1 MANKKLEP
9 RTFKRMGYRQVQRKN
24 YRNRNQL
31 TAEHQKWLKDNG
43 YRNIGWSNVISLYE
57 KIIDLQDKE
66 RIHDFSLE
74 ELFLEADRIGNKYFT
89 NQEINER
96 HKKIA
101 IEVNQIA
108 EIIDLHFPDNK
119 LEIFDYSKNN
129 KKTLKSIY

>member
-1 MANKKLEP
+1 MANNKLEP

-24 YRNRNQL
+24 SRNRNQL

-66 RIHDFSLE
+66 RINDFSLE

-108 EIIDLHFPDNK
+108 EIIDLQFPDNK

-129 KKTLKSIY
+129 KKNFKSIY

>member
-1 MANKKLEP
+1 MVKKKSRS
-9 RTFKRMGYRQVQRKN
+9 RTFKGMSYRKVQRKN

-43 YRNIGWSNVISLYE
+43 YRNIGWINVISLYE

-66 RIHDFSLE
+66 RINDFSLE

-108 EIIDLHFPDNK
+108 EIIDLQFPDNK
-119 LEIFDYSKNN
+119 LEIVDYSKNN